1 MSAIVGLWEG
11 LHQASVPAV
20 TAPSG
25 SLACHRESDTTGDGL
40 QDSRCTKR
48 ALRKALW
55 KGAPGLLLCCDGLLG
70 PDGCSRNFVTQLDE
84 VAAQQK
90 HQTRSAKTLLGLH
103 KGRTRPPARQ

>member
-1 MSAIVGLWEG
+1 MSAILGLWEG

-48 ALRKALW
+48 ALRKAFGRAHQASCSAATACL
-55 KGAPGLLLCCDGLLG
+55 GLMAAPGIL
-70 PDGCSRNFVTQLDE
+70 
-84 VAAQQK
+84 
-90 HQTRSAKTLLGLH
+90 
-103 KGRTRPPARQ
+103 